1 MKLRQFDHNDG
12 KQLSGYVRPELLP
25 VHPCC
30 HLAFGVIKNS
40 ANMARITSRFYII
53 LVLIFLP
60 VFVIIYLGDNGD
72 NHGDVIQMSSTD
84 SSEDFNDADFDA
96 NDVTSDDFDDGE
108 ADSNFDSE
116 MIDLDLDDVDQIFD
130 IDDEAELFED
140 VDVEGVEDDLMT
152 TQASVAEG
160 EGEEVAGKH
169 NRRNVLLIMA
179 DDMRPQMEAYK
190 GEDFP
195 APYMN
200 IKMHTPN
207 IDRLAGESL
216 FLKRAFVQ
224 YSLCGPSRT
233 SMLTS
238 RRPDTTRIY
247 GNNNYWRVTG
257 GNFTTLPQY
266 FKESGYVTKGYGK
279 VFHKGRSSK
288 NNDAISWS
296 EKYYMPPYTDSHY
309 IEKAKSGAGWTAVT
323 LKERQRVPLSDEY
336 SVKEIGK
343 DLDDIADDVKSGKKN
358 FFFAIGFKKPHLS
371 LVCPEE
377 FFHLYPLEEDDQY
390 LPDRQWQTPAVKS
403 TVGMGDD
410 EGSKAAHLRVIPEDA
425 VRHLRRAYFACISF
439 VDSMIGK
446 VVKKLDKVGLAENTV
461 VVFVA
466 DHGYHL
472 GENNHWGKVTNYERA
487 THVPMMIRIPGRTDG
502 GVTTRSLV
510 EGVDLYPTIVE
521 AAGLGKVPSCP
532 NQSSKIQVCTDGKS
546 MLSLIENPEKKHRKV
561 VYSQIASGGQFM
573 SYTIRT
579 DRYRYI
585 DWAEVKKKQRSD
597 GLWDLRMD
605 WELTGDP
612 WWTALYDRKVDP
624 EERFNM
630 TGDPRYR
637 HVETKLRDRLHQFV
651 DRLYDHPKY
660 FVKGH

>member
-1 MKLRQFDHNDG
+1 
-12 KQLSGYVRPELLP
+12 
-25 VHPCC
+25 
-30 HLAFGVIKNS
+30 
-40 ANMARITSRFYII
+40 MARTNRFYVI
-53 LVLIFLP
+53 LALIFLP
-60 VFVIIYLGDNGD
+60 AIFVILINE
-72 NHGDVIQMSSTD
+72 T
-84 SSEDFNDADFDA
+84 EDYDD
-96 NDVTSDDFDDGE
+96 DVTSMSMSDTVKDFEYGDYDNNDVSTVGYSDVQDQKEFLDPEEVDEIFDDDE
-108 ADSNFDSE
+108 
-116 MIDLDLDDVDQIFD
+116 
-130 IDDEAELFED
+130 EAELFDD
-140 VDVEGVEDDLMT
+140 VEVEGVDYDLMT
-152 TQASVAEG
+152 TESSIREDKDDDEDVDDRE
-160 EGEEVAGKH
+160 
-169 NRRNVLLIMA
+169 RRNVLLIMA
-179 DDMRPQMEAYK
+179 DDMRPQIEAYK

-195 APYMN
+195 APYMDM
-200 IKMHTPN
+200 KMYTPN
-207 IDRLAGESL
+207 IDNLAAESL
-216 FLKRAFVQ
+216 FLKRAYVQ

-266 FKESGYVTKGYGK
+266 FKDSGYVTKGYGK

-288 NNDAISWS
+288 NNDPISWS

-309 IEKAKSGAGWTAVT
+309 IEKDKTGAGWMAVSA
-323 LKERQRVPLSDEY
+323 KERQRIPLSDEY
-336 SVKEIGK
+336 SVKEISK
-343 DLDDIADDVKSGKKN
+343 DLENIAPDAKSGKKN

-371 LVCPEE
+371 LVCPKE
-377 FFHLYPLEEDDQY
+377 FFELYPLEEEEHY
-390 LPDRQWQTPAVKS
+390 LPDKQWQTPAVKS
-403 TVGMGDD
+403 TVSMGDD
-410 EGSKAAHLRVIPEDA
+410 KGSKAAHLRVIPDDI
-425 VRHLRRAYFACISF
+425 VRNLRRAYFACISYI
-439 VDSMIGK
+439 DSLIGK
-446 VVKKLDKVGLAENTV
+446 VLKKLEQVGLSKNTV

-487 THVPMMIRIPGRTDG
+487 THVPMMIRIPGRTEG
-502 GVTTRSLV
+502 GITSRSLV

-521 AAGLGKVPSCP
+521 AAGLRKVPHCP
-532 NQSSKIQVCTDGKS
+532 NQSSKIQLCTDGKS
-546 MLSLIENPEKKHRKV
+546 MLPLIDNPNKKHKKV

-579 DRYRYI
+579 DRYRLI
-585 DWAEVKKKQRSD
+585 DWAEVKKKQRPD
-597 GLWDLRMD
+597 GLWDLHMD

-624 EERFNM
+624 EERFNK

-637 HVETKLRDRLHQFV
+637 KVETKLREQLHRFV